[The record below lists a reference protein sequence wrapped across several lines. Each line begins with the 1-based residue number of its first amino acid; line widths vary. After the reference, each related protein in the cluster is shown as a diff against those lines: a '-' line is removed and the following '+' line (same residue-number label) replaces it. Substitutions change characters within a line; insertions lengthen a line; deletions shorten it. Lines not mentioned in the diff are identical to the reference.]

1 MKPFANNIVVF
12 FCTILTFAAQAAPLG
27 KQLSH
32 ALGKLDD
39 EIVGSAIT
47 THSVDKSAIADWLP
61 ITFEYELKGQEVVT
75 VCVPRGVPAV
85 KIKESRGFYKLS
97 VGVLVE
103 ARPYFDMSIY
113 RDKKPQLIEE
123 EALRDL
129 LDDPKQ
135 MTESMQV
142 VTQTLKQAGED
153 SPDKSVQQAIRD
165 MLSWTDEQLY
175 RENLGA
181 DARAVAAAQD
191 AEAATRLAVL
201 LAVKIDLG
209 LNCPSKV
216 VHMPTPDSR
225 SAYLETT
232 VDPNGLAI
240 YSFRPDGAYDWR
252 GFVRPYGVSPED
264 VLAGIQ
270 TKSESLHAYATRR
283 MMEDFAKVIEEAFVR
298 KPRKEIT
305 SNLSQWLFAALD
317 QDDSALTFYP
327 LSQWTK
333 KQSGRP
339 YYDPENKQLTDA
351 WGNEFQLR
359 HDHELDALVLISLG
373 PNGQYDKQTGD
384 DIVVSLMLMPPDTRH
399 RPPANLP
406 PMP

>member
-12 FCTILTFAAQAAPLG
+12 FCTILTFAAQADPLG

-32 ALGKLDD
+32 ALGELDD

-113 RDKKPQLIEE
+113 RDKKPQLVEE

-135 MTESMQV
+135 VTESMQV
-142 VTQTLKQAGED
+142 VTQTLKQAGVE

-165 MLSWTDEQLY
+165 MLSWSDEQLY
-175 RENLGA
+175 RENLQA
-181 DARAVAAAQD
+181 DTRAVAAAQD
-191 AEAATRLAVL
+191 AETATRLAVL
-201 LAVKIDLG
+201 VAVKIDLG
-209 LNCPSKV
+209 YYCPNKV
-216 VHMPTPDSR
+216 VHMPTPGSR
-225 SAYLETT
+225 SVYLETRG
-232 VDPNGLAI
+232 DPNVFFVD
-240 YSFRPDGAYDWR
+240 SFLSDGAYDWR
-252 GFVRPYGVSPED
+252 GFVRSYGVSPENI
-264 VLAGIQ
+264 LAGIQ
-270 TKSESLHAYATRR
+270 TKSESLSAYATRR
-283 MMEDFAKVIEEAFVR
+283 MMGDFAKVIEEAFIR

-305 SNLSQWLFAALD
+305 SNLSQWLFAALG

-339 YYDPENKQLTDA
+339 YYDPENRRLADA

-359 HDHELDALVLISLG
+359 HDRELDAIVLISLG

-384 DIVVSLMLMPPDTRH
+384 DIVVSLMLMPPDTRL
-399 RPPANLP
+399 RPSANLP